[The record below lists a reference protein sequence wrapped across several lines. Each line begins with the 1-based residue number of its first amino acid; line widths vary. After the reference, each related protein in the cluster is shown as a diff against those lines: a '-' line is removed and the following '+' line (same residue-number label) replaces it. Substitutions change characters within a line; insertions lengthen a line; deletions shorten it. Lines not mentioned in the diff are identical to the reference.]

1 MRAIKKMKGVQIKSD
16 KKMALVFTRKEMLA
30 VVDEMVNTWF
40 EDEKDKSQL
49 LVIFSKVDAN
59 VSSQ

>member
-1 MRAIKKMKGVQIKSD
+1 MRAIKKMKGVQIKND

-59 VSSQ
+59 VSNQ